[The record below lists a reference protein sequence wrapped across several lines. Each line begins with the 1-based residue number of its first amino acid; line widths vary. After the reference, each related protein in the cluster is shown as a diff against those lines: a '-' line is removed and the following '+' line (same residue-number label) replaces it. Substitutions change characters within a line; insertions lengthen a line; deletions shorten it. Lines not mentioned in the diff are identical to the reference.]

1 MAVARYEINGKFNNS
16 AIKQAQVNLARLQKS
31 FSAAALAMKGFAIA
45 KIMQVGSAAINGATE
60 AFKEQET
67 QLARLNNAVKTN
79 ASLTAG
85 AFGRLRAEAD
95 KLTSSGASIFSGEE
109 ITRNQAF
116 LASMKLNENQIKNVM
131 KAATNMASAGVM
143 PLDMA
148 VKTLSKTYDGN
159 LGKLKD
165 LNPAIAGL
173 TKQQLEN
180 GDAVAAISLQYAGFN
195 EALANTEAGKARQ
208 FANTFDD
215 VRKSLGGIISEVKNI
230 TFAHLA
236 APLKRFSGWLDTN
249 RDKVVNFFRY
259 LPEIAMSS
267 GALVKNILRKLF
279 SWDFLS
285 KAFVTELNFCGTV
298 LKNLLNSWIAYI
310 KLVGS
315 VIWEPLHFAF
325 ENIVYGIQGLFANVV
340 NFFVDKIN
348 GLVEQVNKVA
358 AFFGKDGIKEL
369 GRVNTEN
376 NKKPE
381 NNIAKNIKE
390 AFDKATTTW
399 KDSGKEIAQEFVD
412 SWKTIGS
419 EFSGEL
425 ADFTKEFENIIS
437 RANPKTENVQGAEG
451 ETGSVGGASEVKSA
465 GSPFSGLLD
474 NVKQA
479 GGALGWLAN
488 VVEKAVSTG
497 DPMAALF
504 VVISEAL
511 SIILDGVIAILAPVV
526 DSILSPLF
534 GILRVLG
541 KFLGT
546 ILIPVLSMLEPIIRL
561 VSKAFL
567 FLYNNVVVPIGNGLM
582 VVFNL
587 LHNVIAGFINGLSW
601 LVKKITFGRV
611 DLGHTNYRSLDQGKL
626 QKIQETD
633 LAFEGRQALKS
644 GSATSSGNAA
654 GGAASAV
661 AAKPTVINI
670 AFNHS
675 YVNGDAREI
684 ALMLRKEI
692 REAEAMGY

>member
-85 AFGRLRAEAD
+85 AFGRLRVEAD

-109 ITRNQAF
+109 ITKNQAF
-116 LASMKLNENQIKNVM
+116 LASMKLNEDQIKNVM

-180 GDAVAAISLQYAGFN
+180 GDAVAAIALQYAGFN

-236 APLKRFSGWLDTN
+236 APLKRFSNWLDTN
-249 RDKVVNFFRY
+249 RDKIVNFFRY
-259 LPEIAMSS
+259 LPEIALSAGS
-267 GALVKNILRKLF
+267 LVKNILHKLF

-285 KAFVTELNFCGTV
+285 KTFVTELNFCGTV

-315 VIWEPLHFAF
+315 VVWEPLHFAF
-325 ENIVYGIQGLFANVV
+325 ENIVYGIQGLFANVI
-340 NFFVDKIN
+340 NFFIDKIN
-348 GLVEQVNKVA
+348 GLVGQVNKVA

-425 ADFTKEFENIIS
+425 ADFTKEFGNIIS
-437 RANPKTENVQGAEG
+437 RANPKEENVQSAEG
-451 ETGSVGGASEVKSA
+451 EAEGVATTRGKKEA
-465 GSPFSGLLD
+465 SPFSGLLD

-479 GGALGWLAN
+479 GGAIGWLAN
-488 VVEKAVSTG
+488 VAEKAVATG
-497 DPMAALF
+497 NPMAALF

-511 SIILDGVIAILAPVV
+511 SIILDGVIAILAPVA

-546 ILIPVLSMLEPIIRL
+546 LLIPVLSMLEPIIRL

-626 QKIQETD
+626 QKIQETG

-644 GSATSSGNAA
+644 GSASSSGNAA
-654 GGAASAV
+654 GGSASAV

-670 AFNHS
+670 MFNHS
-675 YVNGDAREI
+675 FVNGDAREI
-684 ALMLRKEI
+684 ALVLRKEI

>member
-16 AIKQAQVNLARLQKS
+16 AIKQAQVNIARLQKS

-85 AFGRLRAEAD
+85 AFGRLRVEAD

-173 TKQQLEN
+173 TKQQLKN
-180 GDAVAAISLQYAGFN
+180 GDAVAAIALQYAGFN

-208 FANTFDD
+208 FINTFDD

-236 APLKRFSGWLDTN
+236 APLKRFSVWLDIN
-249 RDKVVNFFRY
+249 RDKIVNFFRY
-259 LPEIAMSS
+259 LPEIALAS
-267 GALVKNILRKLF
+267 GGLVKNILRKLF

-285 KAFVTELNFCGTV
+285 KTFVVALNFCGTV
-298 LKNLLNSWIAYI
+298 LKNLLNSWVAYI

-315 VIWEPLHFAF
+315 VVWEPLHFAF
-325 ENIVYGIQGLFANVV
+325 ENIVYGIQVLFANVV
-340 NFFVDKIN
+340 NFFIDKIN

-358 AFFGKDGIKEL
+358 AFFGRDGIKEL

-381 NNIAKNIKE
+381 NNIGKNIKE

-425 ADFTKEFENIIS
+425 ADFTKEFGNIIS
-437 RANPKTENVQGAEG
+437 RANPKTGNVQGAEG
-451 ETGSVGGASEVKSA
+451 EAEGVATTRGKKED
-465 GSPFSGLLD
+465 SPFSGLLD

-611 DLGHTNYRSLDQGKL
+611 DLGHTNYRSLDQGQL

-654 GGAASAV
+654 GGSASAV